1 MKRRLPILALLGAWI
16 CANGALL
23 DAVQVFAWA
32 RMFGEYARTMDA
44 RTALSRTFDPARPC
58 HLCRTVSRARDKARS
73 QLPTTVEKSAEKL
86 LLALH
91 QPSPVFFAEETDSWE
106 FDCGFAG
113 PARRE
118 PVPVPPP
125 RLLS

>member
-1 MKRRLPILALLGAWI
+1 
-16 CANGALL
+16 
-23 DAVQVFAWA
+23 
-32 RMFGEYARTMDA
+32 MFGEYARSMDA

-58 HLCRTVSRARDKARS
+58 QLCRTVSRARDKARS
-73 QLPTTVEKSAEKL
+73 QLPAAVETSAEKL

-91 QPSPVFFAEETDSWE
+91 QPKPVFFLKETDSWE
-106 FDCGFAG
+106 LDRGFAG

-125 RLLS
+125 RRLS